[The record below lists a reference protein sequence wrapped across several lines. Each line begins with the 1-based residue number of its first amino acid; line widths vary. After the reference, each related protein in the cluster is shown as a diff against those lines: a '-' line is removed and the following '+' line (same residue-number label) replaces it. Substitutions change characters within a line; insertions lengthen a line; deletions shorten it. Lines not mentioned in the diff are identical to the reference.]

1 MNIFFRWPSVVTR
14 DPQTGLHCEINYQ
27 DLASAY
33 HVEFLGPSHSHA
45 WIRADK
51 ICLYSNVSLSQ
62 LVCIIVMLYSLCLY
76 SYVSLSQSVC
86 IIVMLYSYVSLSQS
100 VCIIVML
107 YSLFVNIFFDKKM
120 QHFHASFI
128 SAKIHDCHG
137 M

>member
-1 MNIFFRWPSVVTR
+1 MEFFFRWPSVITR

-27 DLASAY
+27 DQPSAY

-62 LVCIIVMLYSLCLY
+62 
-76 SYVSLSQSVC
+76 
-86 IIVMLYSYVSLSQS
+86 S

-107 YSLFVNIFFDKKM
+107 YSLLVFFFTKIAAFACEENHVIFLEFLLLNVK
-120 QHFHASFI
+120 
-128 SAKIHDCHG
+128 
-137 M
+137 